1 MARRN
6 NRTATNH
13 SILVVDDQQEVLQSL
28 DALLRREGH
37 RVYTAASGARALEL
51 FKEKEIHVLLVDY
64 FMPHMN
70 GEELIRE
77 VRKFDP
83 YVQIILQ
90 TGYSGEKPA
99 RQMMAELDIQGYHD
113 KADGPDKLLLW
124 LDAALKARVLIRGLR
139 ESEQLQRELIANVS
153 HEFRTPLNIIYGYT
167 DLLLEG
173 DLGDLPGDARAAIS
187 RLARATH
194 DLSELISDL
203 LTYARVEAGGD
214 EDLVEA
220 VKTEELVAEM
230 ERLAGLLSEG
240 KPVEFTADVARAPA
254 QFNLDQG
261 KLRVVLRNLVSNAA
275 KFTNE
280 GSVRMSITHNGDHM
294 SFSVADTGPGIASE
308 DHAIIFEPF
317 RQLNGSMTR
326 KHRGIGLGLALARKL
341 ALLLGGEIHLE
352 SVLGE
357 GANFTLLVPMKAT
370 EAVTATEKIDARRS
384 GPGPVAIGRAGD
396 PREGTVHAA

>member
-1 MARRN
+1 
-6 NRTATNH
+6 
-13 SILVVDDQQEVLQSL
+13 
-28 DALLRREGH
+28 
-37 RVYTAASGARALEL
+37 L

-124 LDAALKARVLIRGLR
+124 LDAALKARALIRGLR

-173 DLGDLPGDARAAIS
+173 DMGDLPGDARTAIS

-203 LTYARVEAGGD
+203 LSYARVEAGGD

-220 VKTEELVAEM
+220 VTTEELVAEM

-280 GSVRMSITHNGDHM
+280 GSVCLSIVHSGDHM
-294 SFSVADTGPGIASE
+294 RFSVADTGPGIAAE
-308 DHAIIFEPF
+308 DHSIIFEPF

-341 ALLLGGEIHLE
+341 AILLGGEIHLE
-352 SVLGE
+352 SALGE

-370 EAVTATEKIDARRS
+370 EAATATEKIDARRS